1 MRLRAAE
8 KRGRVCI
15 SSARQER
22 SEVEL
27 HLQLH
32 ARGETM
38 KFNIRLL
45 WILALVLLGAATTAI
60 SKQNND
66 PSTTPSHSD
75 RPAGEIPKTEIS
87 NQSERERN
95 LGTQSPTTSQDPN
108 RGEITGA
115 PLPGTVP
122 ERVIETGPSWGLFI
136 GGLIVGGIAG
146 LLIGRA
152 WPVRTAPSS
161 RDRAA

>member
-1 MRLRAAE
+1 
-8 KRGRVCI
+8 
-15 SSARQER
+15 
-22 SEVEL
+22 
-27 HLQLH
+27 
-32 ARGETM
+32 M
-38 KFNIRLL
+38 KFNNRLH
-45 WILALVLLGAATTAI
+45 WILALVLLSAVATAI
-60 SKQNND
+60 SLGKQNND

-75 RPAGEIPKTEIS
+75 RPPGQIPYSERN

-95 LGTQSPTTSQDPN
+95 LGTQSPATSQDAN

-115 PLPGTVP
+115 ALPGTPP
-122 ERVIETGPSWGLFI
+122 ERVIERGPSWGLFI

-152 WPVRTAPSS
+152 RPAITAPSS

>member
-1 MRLRAAE
+1 
-8 KRGRVCI
+8 
-15 SSARQER
+15 
-22 SEVEL
+22 
-27 HLQLH
+27 
-32 ARGETM
+32 M
-38 KFNIRLL
+38 KFNIRLH
-45 WILALVLLGAATTAI
+45 WILALVLLGAAATAI
-60 SKQNND
+60 SKQSND
-66 PSTTPSHSD
+66 PSKTPSHSD
-75 RPAGEIPKTEIS
+75 RPAGEIPQTEIS

-152 WPVRTAPSS
+152 WPVTTAPSS